1 VNEQL
6 TEVARKLRQLGDL
19 RHEASVDQCRL
30 LGPLWGDRK
39 ALAEL
44 AKALEASE
52 AKLRKWAG
60 AGVII
65 EAGWAPEDR
74 AIEWYYQL
82 SLWPM
87 GDWER
92 MYELDGLVELS
103 AADLKALRVV
113 SEKLGMVGKA
123 LVMQDVVD
131 EGPGDYDYSATEE
144 DWQRLEETGYHLEGD
159 ETVVPE
165 GYFEEVE

>member
-1 VNEQL
+1 MDKQL
-6 TEVARKLRQLGDL
+6 TEVAARLRQLGDL
-19 RHEASVDQCRL
+19 RHEASLDQCRL

-39 ALAEL
+39 ALSKL

-60 AGVII
+60 AGAVIQ
-65 EAGWAPEDR
+65 AGLAPEDR
-74 AIEWYYQL
+74 PTEWYYQL

-87 GDWER
+87 DDWDR

-123 LVMQDVVD
+123 LLMQDIVGEES
-131 EGPGDYDYSATEE
+131 EGYDYSPTEG
-144 DWQRLEETGYHLEGD
+144 DWQRLEETGFHIEGD
-159 ETVVPE
+159 ETIVRD
-165 GYFEEVE
+165 GTG